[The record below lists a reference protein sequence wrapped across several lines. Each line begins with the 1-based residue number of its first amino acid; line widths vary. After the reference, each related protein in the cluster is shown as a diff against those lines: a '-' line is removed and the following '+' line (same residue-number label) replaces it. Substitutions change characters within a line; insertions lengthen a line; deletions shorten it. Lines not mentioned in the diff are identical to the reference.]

1 MDHGA
6 AGELGPMRHSAA
18 HVLAEAVLDLFPGTK
33 LGIGPVID
41 DGFYYD
47 FQLPR
52 PLTPDDLPAIEA
64 RMRESIAADHP
75 FELSELSPA
84 DARAFLVE
92 RDQPFKVEIV
102 DDLLAA
108 AERDGSAMPPTT
120 FYRQGPFIDL
130 CRGPHV
136 ASTGKIGPFKLLGTA
151 GAYWRGDEKRPMLQ
165 RVYGTAWAT
174 QEELDQYLWRREEAK
189 KRDHRRLGV
198 QLDLFSFHDVSPG
211 SAFWHPKGQRIWRTL
226 EAAMREL
233 QERRG
238 YQEVS
243 TPILVS
249 PSACGRPV
257 RPLGPT
263 TATTCSWSSPRPAV
277 LSLKPMNCPESDVHL
292 PEPPALVPRPAAALQ
307 PSTAGSTATSGPGR
321 CPGSP
326 ASGSSSRTTATSTC
340 GRTSWRTRSRRF
352 SARSAR
358 RTGGS
363 GSSRAYAFATKPDK
377 APSATRRSGS
387 GPRGYIREALERAG
401 GPVHRQAEGRHVLRP
416 EDRHLHRR
424 RART

>member
-84 DARAFLVE
+84 EARAFEVE
-92 RDQPFKVEIV
+92 HDQPFKVEII

-108 AERDGSAMPPTT
+108 AERDGTAMPPTT

-174 QEELDQYLWRREEAK
+174 QEELDAYLWRREEAK

-198 QLDLFSFHDVSPG
+198 QLDLFSFHDVAPG
-211 SAFWHPKGQRIWRTL
+211 SAFWHPKGQTIWRTL
-226 EAAMREL
+226 EGGDARAPGEARLPGGQHADRRLGAA
-233 QERRG
+233 
-238 YQEVS
+238 V
-243 TPILVS
+243 
-249 PSACGRPV
+249 APV
-257 RPLGPT
+257 GSLGPLQ
-263 TATTCSWSSPRPAV
+263 REHVHRRVGEPAV
-277 LSLKPMNCPESDVHL
+277 QPQADELPRKHVHL
-292 PEPPALVPRPAAALQ
+292 PARICGRTATCRCASA
-307 PSTAGSTATSGPGR
+307 STAGSIATSGP
-321 CPGSP
+321 
-326 ASGSSSRTTATSTC
+326 
-340 GRTSWRTRSRRF
+340 
-352 SARSAR
+352 AR
-358 RTGGS
+358 
-363 GSSRAYAFATKPDK
+363 
-377 APSATRRSGS
+377 
-387 GPRGYIREALERAG
+387 
-401 GPVHRQAEGRHVLRP
+401 
-416 EDRHLHRR
+416 
-424 RART
+424 